1 MGGADLR
8 GPLRG
13 NGTPMEKA
21 ILGALDNLERA
32 LQLER
37 RGDNRFRAYN
47 EPSRFGRVFGGQL
60 LAQAMHAG
68 SATVSDHEPHSLHA
82 YFVRSGDPDIPLDI
96 VVERVRDGRSMA
108 TRHVD
113 VMQEGRSILTAIASY
128 HTNPAEPELAQ
139 PPLNVPPPDE
149 VPLLQHWVQH
159 VPSEMRDRA
168 QTWIEVPPPV
178 EMRIAEPPTFM
189 GGLQSTGP
197 RSHWMRLPRD
207 IGDRPSI
214 HSAMLSYASDY
225 LLLDMASRSHPEK
238 VDYASY
244 TAMSLD
250 HSLWLHRPVR
260 FDEWHLYTQETAS
273 VSGHR
278 ALIRG
283 LIHNKSGH
291 LVASTSQEVLV
302 RPTTKA

>member
-1 MGGADLR
+1 M
-8 GPLRG
+8 
-13 NGTPMEKA
+13 TMEKA

-113 VMQEGRSILTAIASY
+113 VMQEGRQHPHGDRVISTPILRSP
-128 HTNPAEPELAQ
+128 NLPSPA
-139 PPLNVPPPDE
+139 LNVPPPDE
-149 VPLLQHWVQH
+149 LPLLQHWVHH
-159 VPSEMRDRA
+159 VPPDMRPTGADLDRA
-168 QTWIEVPPPV
+168 
-178 EMRIAEPPTFM
+178 
-189 GGLQSTGP
+189 
-197 RSHWMRLPRD
+197 SHLRWRCGSQNHRPSWAACSPRD
-207 IGDRPSI
+207 HVRTGCACRET
-214 HSAMLSYASDY
+214 SAIDPRFTARMLSYASDY

-278 ALIRG
+278 APFAG
-283 LIHNKSGH
+283 
-291 LVASTSQEVLV
+291 
-302 RPTTKA
+302 